1 MTAGERASFEEAEVQ
16 VKIYW
21 IGGVEPGRLGIMPR
35 PRGGDWLEDEIRSLK
50 TSGVD
55 VVASLLEREEISE
68 LDITGEQSFCEA
80 CGVSYLSFPIR
91 DFGVPPSQRE
101 TLSFAGSLRERLRE
115 GKSVVIH
122 CRQGIG
128 RSSLMAACVL
138 LLGGTCADEAFRR
151 IEEAR
156 GRPVPD
162 TPEQREWVFRL
173 AQVIST

>member
-1 MTAGERASFEEAEVQ
+1 MQ

-21 IGGVEPGRLGIMPR
+21 IDGLESGRLGIMPR

-50 TSGVD
+50 MSGVN
-55 VVASLLEREEISE
+55 VVASLLEREEVSE
-68 LDITGEQSFCEA
+68 LDIIDEQSFCEA
-80 CGVSYLSFPIR
+80 CGISYLSFPIR
-91 DFGVPPSQRE
+91 DFGVPHSKQE
-101 TLSFAGSLRERLRE
+101 TLGFAGSLRDCLRE
-115 GKSVVIH
+115 GRSVVIH

-138 LLGGTCADEAFRR
+138 LLSGTPADEAFKR

-156 GRPVPD
+156 GRPAPD

-173 AQVIST
+173 AEDISA

>member
-1 MTAGERASFEEAEVQ
+1 MTGGAVTPAGGAAVR

-21 IGGVEPGRLGIMPR
+21 IDGVEPGRLGIMPR

-50 TSGVD
+50 SSGVD
-55 VVASLLEREEISE
+55 VVASLLEREEVSE
-68 LDITGEQSFCEA
+68 LDITGEQSSCEA
-80 CGVSYLSFPIR
+80 CGLSYLSFPIR
-91 DFGVPPSQRE
+91 DFGVPTSRSE
-101 TLSFAGSLRERLRE
+101 ALGFAGSLRERLRE

-138 LLGGTCADEAFRR
+138 VLGGARADEAFRR

-156 GRPVPD
+156 GRPAPD

-173 AQVIST
+173 AENISA